1 MNTKQDDEIQEKYV
15 IPGDKIATT
24 EEYLAGKNTTE
35 SGGDILS
42 AVYGTVYFDEANLT
56 VSVINSKKKI
66 SAKVGDVVYGQ
77 VTKIDRGNAVLNVSA
92 IYQTDKGLVPF
103 NKEAMLRL
111 PRPNGRGDD
120 QMSGLAIGDLV
131 RGKISRTGRSLE
143 VSMFGKH
150 FGVLKTLCHRCR
162 NPMLLKDGELYCDNC
177 ERTESRKIADDYGAV
192 MVFGDVNEGK

>member
-1 MNTKQDDEIQEKYV
+1 MNTNINNETQEKYV
-15 IPGDKIATT
+15 IPGDKISTT

-35 SGGDILS
+35 DGGNILS
-42 AVYGTVYFDEANLT
+42 AVYGTVYFDESNLT
-56 VSVINSKKKI
+56 VSVINSKKKL

-77 VTKIDRGNAVLNVSA
+77 VTKIDRGNAVLNISA

-111 PRPNGRGDD
+111 PRSNGREDE

-131 RGKISRTGRSLE
+131 RGKVSRTGRSLE

-150 FGVLKTLCHRCR
+150 YGVLKTLCHRCR
-162 NPMLLKDGELYCDNC
+162 NPMILKEGSLYCDNC
-177 ERTESRKIADDYGAV
+177 ERNENRKIADDYGAV

>member
-1 MNTKQDDEIQEKYV
+1 MNTKQDNEVQEKYV

-77 VTKIDRGNAVLNVSA
+77 VTKIDRGNAVLNISA

-103 NKEAMLRL
+103 NKE
-111 PRPNGRGDD
+111 
-120 QMSGLAIGDLV
+120 V
-131 RGKISRTGRSLE
+131 
-143 VSMFGKH
+143 VSMRKELEDVKE
-150 FGVLKTLCHRCR
+150 VLKGLIQVVMSR
-162 NPMLLKDGELYCDNC
+162 DGAL
-177 ERTESRKIADDYGAV
+177 DDDEY
-192 MVFGDVNEGK
+192 N

>member
-1 MNTKQDDEIQEKYV
+1 MNTKQDNEVQEKYV

-77 VTKIDRGNAVLNVSA
+77 VTKIDRGNAVLNISA
-92 IYQTDKGLVPF
+92 IYQNDKGLVPF

-131 RGKISRTGRSLE
+131 RGKISRTGRALE

-150 FGVLKTLCHRCR
+150 FGVLKTLCHKCR
-162 NPMLLKDGELYCDNC
+162 NPMILKDEGLYCDNC
-177 ERTESRKIADDYGAV
+177 ERTESRKIADDYGSV